1 MLSTDIPENHS
12 PDHRYIGQMNYYA
25 KEVNDKLDNPPIGII
40 LWKDKD
46 EVTAEYALSRL
57 TTQMFA
63 FKYVL

>member
-1 MLSTDIPENHS
+1 
-12 PDHRYIGQMNYYA
+12 MNYYA